1 MPREGTTETAFC
13 LLPSAFREVRCDWGV
28 SHMISS
34 GMYQKALRG
43 HRDLKVYQLAY
54 SLAMRI
60 FEESMT
66 FPPEER
72 YSLTSQI
79 RRSSRSV
86 AANIAEGFRKRQ
98 YPSMFMSKLADS
110 DAEATETQVWL
121 DFARDCGYLSMRV
134 QERTGGGIRGDRED
148 VARDDRTPREIRTI
162 FPGEPTVTR
171 RCKGGTQ
178 QSAA

>member
-1 MPREGTTETAFC
+1 MN
-13 LLPSAFREVRCDWGV
+13 
-28 SHMISS
+28 SS
-34 GMYQKALRG
+34 GAHVKGFRG

-60 FEESMT
+60 FKESKT
-66 FPPEER
+66 FPQEER

-98 YPSMFMSKLADS
+98 YPSMFVSKLADS

-121 DFARDCGYLSMRV
+121 DFARDCGYLSTEHHKELVAQYEEVGRMLHATIDHP
-134 QERTGGGIRGDRED
+134 ERF
-148 VARDDRTPREIRTI
+148 AP
-162 FPGEPTVTR
+162 PA
-171 RCKGGTQ
+171 Q
-178 QSAA
+178 MAA